1 MTAWGNFIVD
11 KGFDAAAAITKFR
24 AVKLVAT
31 NGLES
36 VTPVTAA
43 TDNVVG
49 VAQFG
54 VTAPEIL
61 KGKGASVRLMGIT
74 EMETAEAITRGRR
87 VSITANGRVQM
98 ASTGVVGDTLIG
110 LAMDGC
116 DGAGDRIPVFLNL
129 PGVDKI
135 TAAFS

>member
-1 MTAWGNFIVD
+1 MTAWGNFVVD
-11 KGFDAAAAITKFR
+11 KGFDAAAALTKFR

-31 NGLES
+31 NGSEA

-43 TDNVVG
+43 TDNVIG

-54 VTAPEIL
+54 VTAAEIL
-61 KGKGASVRLMGIT
+61 QGKGASVRLMGIT

-87 VSITANGRVQM
+87 VSISANGRVQTV
-98 ASTGVVGDTLIG
+98 ATGVVGDTVIG
-110 LAMDGC
+110 IAMDGC
-116 DGAGDRIPVFLNL
+116 DGAGDRIPVFLSM